1 MAVWLIGFAFALHFI
16 YRDGVGGMGG
26 TDAEI
31 LKDVSTWTIYIVF
44 YLQYLIHR
52 LWKIAFTDAP
62 LHS

>member
-1 MAVWLIGFAFALHFI
+1 MAVWFI
-16 YRDGVGGMGG
+16 YMDGVGGMGG